1 MKKGKIIRENLNARK
16 NYWRSQIDFRKGF
29 FDNPETETKE
39 NVKAFENFFRK
50 YDSYTDIRNIISE
63 RNRFDFVDDENEE
76 TYIQIWSEMK
86 CLLLPK
92 QRREIERK
100 INDLVDKMDQK
111 KFSILIKEKLG
122 PLVRIYY
129 PRVYY
134 SINEKGDPQIRISN
148 FPFKVWK
155 FNNKKPYQWIWEK
168 ATYKTTTNPYDY
180 EEGMWSSEPSI
191 EDVYKSFGVD
201 DPEIIKNMSSRE
213 SATKALSEIIFA
225 SLGGKDVLLNIIREV
240 LIPNQLEEFKKWEEE
255 ERKETEAR
263 THDDDNFG
271 YSSHKRIRF
280 S

>member
-1 MKKGKIIRENLNARK
+1 MKKEKIKRENLNARK

-50 YDSYTDIRNIISE
+50 YDFYTDIRNIISE
-63 RNRFDFVDDENEE
+63 RNRFDFVDNENEE

-129 PRVYY
+129 PRC
-134 SINEKGDPQIRISN
+134 
-148 FPFKVWK
+148 
-155 FNNKKPYQWIWEK
+155 
-168 ATYKTTTNPYDY
+168 
-180 EEGMWSSEPSI
+180 
-191 EDVYKSFGVD
+191 
-201 DPEIIKNMSSRE
+201 II
-213 SATKALSEIIFA
+213 L
-225 SLGGKDVLLNIIREV
+225 
-240 LIPNQLEEFKKWEEE
+240 
-255 ERKETEAR
+255 
-263 THDDDNFG
+263 
-271 YSSHKRIRF
+271 
-280 S
+280 